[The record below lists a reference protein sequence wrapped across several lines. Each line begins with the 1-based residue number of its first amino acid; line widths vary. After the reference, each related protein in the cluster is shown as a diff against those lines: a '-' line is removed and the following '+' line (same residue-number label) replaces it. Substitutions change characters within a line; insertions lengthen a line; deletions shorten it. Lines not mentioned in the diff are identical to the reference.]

1 MLLVTLLLMGA
12 DENPVQ
18 FQPDPSF
25 SSYISIPTRGFQF
38 YVRPLVAKDKALYEN
53 VRKSIKRNIDDIYE
67 TVPARLVSIFRQ
79 ARVFIELDK
88 RSIGTDGAVYISKA
102 GHISHVVNAAINEK
116 NIPQKFNSI
125 EYRNARDFSNSNSE
139 MLLHELGHAFHA
151 HLPGG
156 FENAYVKE
164 VFGIAKARKIYKPDD
179 YCMNNEREY
188 FADLTSVYFCKPGQR
203 AGRTDP
209 KTKEWLQENDPQGYM
224 MIQKVYGV
232 SDPKENKPK
241 PKSSGK
247 RK

>member
-1 MLLVTLLLMGA
+1 MLLITLLLLGA
-12 DENPVQ
+12 DDKPVQ
-18 FQPDPSF
+18 FQPDPPF
-25 SSYISIPTRGFQF
+25 SSYVSIPTRGFQF
-38 YVRPLVAKDKALYEN
+38 YVSPLVAKDKALYED

-67 TVPARLVSIFRQ
+67 TVPARLVLIFRQ

-102 GHISHVVNAAINEK
+102 GHFSHVVNAARNEK

-125 EYRNARDFSNSNSE
+125 EYRNAKDFSNSNSE

-151 HLPGG
+151 HLSGG
-156 FENAYVKE
+156 FENPYVTE
-164 VFGIAKARKIYKPDD
+164 VFGIAKARKIYKLDD

-203 AGRTDP
+203 AGRDDP
-209 KTKEWLQENDPQGYM
+209 KSKEWLKEKDPQGYM

-232 SDPKENKPK
+232 SDPKESKPK
-241 PKSSGK
+241 PTTSGK